1 MYHAEAAPGQVN
13 SLWFPSYKSR
23 IDTHFQYEV
32 VTGPLAPLESADA
45 LIHTREIIV
54 NVVAKYGLRATF
66 APRIFMD
73 SPGSST
79 HMHISIHSKDNLKT
93 ADQLSPLESSFL
105 ASVLSHLPALTALTL
120 PIPASYKRMWDGVCS
135 GGTYVNWGT
144 ENREA
149 PIRLS
154 NATSPSSRNF
164 EMRFVD
170 GTSNPYLALAGI
182 LGVGFAGI
190 QDNAQLTIED
200 CRGPMTAAG
209 MTEEAR
215 RELGITQRMS
225 LTWEE
230 SRQRLSENQLLRE
243 TVLGPELMD
252 KYLSVNKVRSTGHQI
267 LFSIF

>member
-1 MYHAEAAPGQVN
+1 MGF
-13 SLWFPSYKSR
+13 LLTG
-23 IDTHFQYEV
+23 THVQYEV
-32 VTGPLAPLESADA
+32 VTGPLAPLEAADV
-45 LIHTREIIV
+45 LVLTKETIV
-54 NVVAKYGLRATF
+54 NLAAKPGLRATV
-66 APRIFMD
+66 APRVFMD
-73 SPGSST
+73 SFGRSS
-79 HMHISIHSKDNLKT
+79 HMHISVHSKDNVKT
-93 ADQLSPLESSFL
+93 ADGLSPLESAFL

-120 PIPASYKRMWDGVCS
+120 PIPASYKRMSDGLCS

-182 LGVGFAGI
+182 LGVGIAGV
-190 QDNAQLTIED
+190 QDNTQLTIGD
-200 CRGPMTAAG
+200 CRGPMTAAE

-215 RELGITQRMS
+215 RELGITQKMS

-230 SRQRLSENQLLRE
+230 SRQRLSEDGLFRE
-243 TVLGPELMD
+243 TILGPELMD
-252 KYLSVNKVRSTGHQI
+252 KFLSVNKVSGRQ
-267 LFSIF
+267 LLIFGVF